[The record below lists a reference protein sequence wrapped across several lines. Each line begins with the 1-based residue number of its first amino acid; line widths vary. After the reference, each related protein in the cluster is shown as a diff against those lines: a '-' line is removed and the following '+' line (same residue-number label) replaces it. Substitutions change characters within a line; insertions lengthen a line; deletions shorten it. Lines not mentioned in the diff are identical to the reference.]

1 MNYEEEIIVMAR
13 KGYITPAEEEKLLTA
28 MIEEEIYQ
36 RRGL

>member
-13 KGYITPAEEEKLLTA
+13 KGYITQDEEEKLLTA
-28 MIEEEIYQ
+28 MIEEEIYS